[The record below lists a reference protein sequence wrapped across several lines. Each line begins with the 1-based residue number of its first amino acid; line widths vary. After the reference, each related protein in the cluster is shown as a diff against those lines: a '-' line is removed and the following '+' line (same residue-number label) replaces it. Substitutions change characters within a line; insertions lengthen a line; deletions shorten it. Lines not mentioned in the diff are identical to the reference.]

1 MRLGLYTLVG
11 LPSVI
16 AGIMLLLGGPQSHYA
31 AFAGAL
37 VAGGSAL
44 VWLGVSGRRI
54 GRAGWLACGAL
65 AIAGLFGSLLV
76 VREEVACMYCYHRG
90 QGYPWGWLD
99 SGFTHSDMP
108 TLQRAHQI
116 MAANPEVASR
126 AVDWMKVLV
135 NGVFWGFVALPLAVA
150 ATQVS
155 RMLRP
160 ARRVVRSARS

>member
-11 LPSVI
+11 VPSVI
-16 AGIMLLLGGPQSHYA
+16 AGTVLLLGRPQSQYV

-44 VWLGVSGRRI
+44 AWLGVSGRRL
-54 GRAGWLACGAL
+54 GRAGWLVCGAL
-65 AIAGLFGSLLV
+65 AVAGLFGSLLV
-76 VREEVACMYCYHRG
+76 VREEIACMYCYHRG

-99 SGFTHSDMP
+99 TGFAHPDMP

-116 MAANPEVASR
+116 MATNPEVMSR

-135 NGVFWGFVALPLAVA
+135 DGVFWGYVALPLAAVA
-150 ATQVS
+150 THVS
-155 RMLRP
+155 RTLPRATAV
-160 ARRVVRSARS
+160 ARDARS